1 MKNFFRLLKLASDY
15 KWWMILATIFSFL
28 TIGSNLGLMMTSAY
42 LISKAALLPHIGQL
56 QVAIVGVRFFGI
68 SRGVFRYLERLI
80 SHSATFRILK
90 NLRVWF
96 FKSLEPLYPSITLK
110 YQTGDLLS
118 RTVADIED
126 LEPLF
131 VRIISPIITATLI
144 LLLMFFSLNAF
155 DFRFSIIY
163 LLFYLVAA
171 LLLPLYIKKIN
182 NKIGNQIID
191 VRAKINELNIDLI
204 QGISE
209 LLIYDYSNNL
219 SDKIKTL
226 NVKYINLQKK
236 SSQINSFYESVI
248 DFIMNLTLIT
258 ILVIAIPLVSDNLLN
273 GVYLAVITFGIMAS
287 FEAIQPI
294 PLAVQFFD
302 KGSKAAERLFEII
315 DTKIQSNGKEFFPKG
330 CGNPPQCG
338 IPNENK
344 EIKESENIIEF
355 SNVNFSYGDNFNLY
369 DISFAVKPKSLTAI
383 VGVSGSGKTSLI
395 NLLMK
400 FYNVKLGEIIFQNKS
415 INNFTQEE
423 IIDKIAYTPQKT
435 FLFNTTLIEN
445 LKLGKHNSTIEEIN
459 KVCKEVDIYDFIES
473 LPEKYNTEVGQFG
486 FRLSGGERRKIALS
500 RALLK
505 DAPVMIFDEP
515 TSDLDSISEMKIF
528 NLITK
533 LKNEKTIILITH
545 RLVNLEK
552 ADQIIVMRNGKIIES
567 GTHTHLITN
576 NAYYKRML
584 ELQTKLVL

>member
-15 KWWMILATIFSFL
+15 KWWMILATILSFL

-68 SRGVFRYLERLI
+68 SRGVFRYLERLV

-110 YQTGDLLS
+110 YRTGDLLS
-118 RTVADIED
+118 RSVADIED

-155 DFRFSIIY
+155 DFRFSILY
-163 LLFYLVAA
+163 LLFFIIASVF
-171 LLLPLYIKKIN
+171 LPLYIKKIN
-182 NKIGNQIID
+182 NQIGNQTIE
-191 VRAKINELNIDLI
+191 VRAKINELNVDLI
-204 QGISE
+204 QGVSE
-209 LLIYDYSNNL
+209 LLLYDYANNL
-219 SDKIKTL
+219 SNKLNELNDKY
-226 NVKYINLQKK
+226 VYLQKK
-236 SSQINSFYESVI
+236 SSRINSFYESAI

-258 ILVIAIPLVSDNLLN
+258 ILTFAIPLVSDNLLN

-302 KGSKAAERLFEII
+302 KGSKAAERLFEIM
-315 DTKIQSNGKEFFPKG
+315 DTKIESNGKEFY
-330 CGNPPQCG
+330 
-338 IPNENK
+338 EHK
-344 EIKESENIIEF
+344 EIKKSDNIIEF
-355 SNVNFSYGDNFNLY
+355 NNVNFSYGDNFNLS
-369 DISFAVKPKSLTAI
+369 DIDFTVKPKSLTAI

-400 FYNVKLGEIIFQNKS
+400 FYNVKSGEIILQNKS

-423 IIDKIAYTPQKT
+423 IIDKIAYAPQKT
-435 FLFNTTLIEN
+435 FLFNTTLMEN
-445 LKLGKHNSTIEEIN
+445 IKLGNQNSTLDEII
-459 KVCKEVDIYDFIES
+459 KVCKDVDIYNFIET
-473 LPEKYNTEVGQFG
+473 LPEKFNTEVGQFG
-486 FRLSGGERRKIALS
+486 FRLSGGEKRKIALA

-505 DAPVMIFDEP
+505 DAPIMIFDEP

-528 NLITK
+528 NLIMK

-545 RLVNLEK
+545 RLVNLDK
-552 ADQIIVMRNGKIIES
+552 ADNIIVMRNGKIIEF
-567 GTHTHLITN
+567 GTHDNLIIN
-576 NAYYKRML
+576 NSYYKKMF
-584 ELQTKLVL
+584 ELQTKLVV

>member
-144 LLLMFFSLNAF
+144 LLLMFFSLNVF

-163 LLFYLVAA
+163 LLFYLIAA

-182 NKIGNQIID
+182 NKIGNQIIE

-204 QGISE
+204 QGVSE
-209 LLIYDYSNNL
+209 LLIYDYANILSN
-219 SDKIKTL
+219 KIKTL
-226 NVKYINLQKK
+226 NDKYINLQKK

-258 ILVIAIPLVSDNLLN
+258 ILAFAIPLVSDNLLN

-302 KGSKAAERLFEII
+302 KGSKAVERLFEII
-315 DTKIQSNGKEFFPKG
+315 DTKIESNGEEFY
-330 CGNPPQCG
+330 
-338 IPNENK
+338 EHK
-344 EIKESENIIEF
+344 EIKKSENIIEF
-355 SNVNFSYGDNFNLY
+355 KNVNFSYSDNFNLS
-369 DISFAVKPKSLTAI
+369 DINFTVRPKSLTAI

-400 FYNVKLGEIIFQNKS
+400 FYNIKSGEIILQNKS

-423 IIDKIAYTPQKT
+423 IIDKIAYAPQKT

-445 LKLGKHNSTIEEIN
+445 IKSGKQNSTIEEIN
-459 KVCKEVDIYDFIES
+459 QVCKEVDIYDFIES

-486 FRLSGGERRKIALS
+486 FRLSGGEKRKITLA

-505 DAPVMIFDEP
+505 DAPIMIFDEP

-528 NLITK
+528 NLISK
-533 LKNEKTIILITH
+533 LKNEKAIILITH
-545 RLVNLEK
+545 RLVNLDK
-552 ADQIIVMRNGKIIES
+552 ADNIIVMRNGKIIES
-567 GTHTHLITN
+567 GTHTHLMLEN
-576 NAYYKRML
+576 SYYKKMY
-584 ELQTKLVL
+584 ELQTKLVV

>member
-15 KWWMILATIFSFL
+15 KWWMILATILSFL

-96 FKSLEPLYPSITLK
+96 FKTLEPLYPSITLK

-144 LLLMFFSLNAF
+144 LLLMFFSLNVF

-163 LLFYLVAA
+163 LLFYLIAA

-182 NKIGNQIID
+182 NKIGNQIIE
-191 VRAKINELNIDLI
+191 VRAKINELNVDLI
-204 QGISE
+204 QGVSE
-209 LLIYDYSNNL
+209 LLIYDYANILSN
-219 SDKIKTL
+219 KIKTL
-226 NVKYINLQKK
+226 NDKYINLQKK

-258 ILVIAIPLVSDNLLN
+258 ILAFAIPLVSDNLLN
-273 GVYLAVITFGIMAS
+273 GVYLAIITFGIMAS

-302 KGSKAAERLFEII
+302 KGSKAVERLFEII
-315 DTKIQSNGKEFFPKG
+315 DTKIESNGREFY
-330 CGNPPQCG
+330 
-338 IPNENK
+338 EHK
-344 EIKESENIIEF
+344 EIKKSENIIEF
-355 SNVNFSYGDNFNLY
+355 KNVNFSYSDNFNLS
-369 DISFAVKPKSLTAI
+369 DINFTVRPKSLTAI

-400 FYNVKLGEIIFQNKS
+400 FYNIKSGEIILQNKS

-423 IIDKIAYTPQKT
+423 IIDKIAYAPQKT

-445 LKLGKHNSTIEEIN
+445 IKSGKQNSTIEEIN
-459 KVCKEVDIYDFIES
+459 QVCKEVDIYDFIES

-486 FRLSGGERRKIALS
+486 FRLSGGEKRKITLA

-505 DAPVMIFDEP
+505 DAPIMIFDEP

-528 NLITK
+528 NLISK
-533 LKNEKTIILITH
+533 LKNEKAIILITH
-545 RLVNLEK
+545 RLVNLDK
-552 ADQIIVMRNGKIIES
+552 ADNIIVMRNGKIIES
-567 GTHTHLITN
+567 GTHTHLMLEN
-576 NAYYKRML
+576 SYYKKMY
-584 ELQTKLVL
+584 ELQTKLVV

>member
-15 KWWMILATIFSFL
+15 KWWMILATILSFL

-68 SRGVFRYLERLI
+68 SRGVFRYLERLV

-96 FKSLEPLYPSITLK
+96 FKSLEPLYPSIILK
-110 YQTGDLLS
+110 YRTGDLLS
-118 RTVADIED
+118 RSVADIED

-155 DFRFSIIY
+155 DFRFSILY
-163 LLFYLVAA
+163 LLFFIIASVF
-171 LLLPLYIKKIN
+171 LPLYIKKIN
-182 NKIGNQIID
+182 NQIGNQTIE
-191 VRAKINELNIDLI
+191 VRAKINELNVDLI
-204 QGISE
+204 QGVSE
-209 LLIYDYSNNL
+209 LLLYDYANNL
-219 SDKIKTL
+219 SNKLNELNDKY
-226 NVKYINLQKK
+226 VYLQKK
-236 SSQINSFYESVI
+236 SSRINSFYESAI

-258 ILVIAIPLVSDNLLN
+258 ILTFAIPLVSDNLLN

-302 KGSKAAERLFEII
+302 KGSKAAERLFEIM
-315 DTKIQSNGKEFFPKG
+315 DTKIESNGKEFY
-330 CGNPPQCG
+330 
-338 IPNENK
+338 EHK
-344 EIKESENIIEF
+344 EIKKSDNIIEF
-355 SNVNFSYGDNFNLY
+355 NNVNFSYGDNFNLS
-369 DISFAVKPKSLTAI
+369 DIDFTVKPKSLTAI

-400 FYNVKLGEIIFQNKS
+400 FYNVKSGEIILQNKS

-423 IIDKIAYTPQKT
+423 IIDKIAYAPQKT
-435 FLFNTTLIEN
+435 FLFNTTLMEN
-445 LKLGKHNSTIEEIN
+445 IKLGNQNSTLDEII
-459 KVCKEVDIYDFIES
+459 KVCKDVDIYNFIET
-473 LPEKYNTEVGQFG
+473 LPEKFNTEVGQFG
-486 FRLSGGERRKIALS
+486 FRLSGGEKRKIALA
-500 RALLK
+500 RVLLK
-505 DAPVMIFDEP
+505 DAPIMIFDEP

-528 NLITK
+528 NLIMK

-545 RLVNLEK
+545 RLVNLDK
-552 ADQIIVMRNGKIIES
+552 ADNIIVMRNGKIIEF
-567 GTHTHLITN
+567 GTHDNLIIN
-576 NAYYKRML
+576 NSYYKKMF
-584 ELQTKLVL
+584 ELQTKLVV

>member
-15 KWWMILATIFSFL
+15 KWWMILATILSFL

-68 SRGVFRYLERLI
+68 SRGVFRYLERLV

-110 YQTGDLLS
+110 YRTGDLLS
-118 RTVADIED
+118 RSVADIED

-155 DFRFSIIY
+155 DFRFSILY
-163 LLFYLVAA
+163 LLFFIIASVF
-171 LLLPLYIKKIN
+171 LPLYIKKIN
-182 NKIGNQIID
+182 NQIGNQTIE
-191 VRAKINELNIDLI
+191 VRAKINELNVDLI
-204 QGISE
+204 QGVSE
-209 LLIYDYSNNL
+209 LLLYDYANNL
-219 SDKIKTL
+219 SNKLNELNDKY
-226 NVKYINLQKK
+226 VYLQKK
-236 SSQINSFYESVI
+236 SSRINSFYESAI

-258 ILVIAIPLVSDNLLN
+258 ILTFAIPLVSDNLLN

-315 DTKIQSNGKEFFPKG
+315 DSKIQYDEKEFY
-330 CGNPPQCG
+330 
-338 IPNENK
+338 EHK
-344 EIKESENIIEF
+344 EIKKSDNIIEF
-355 SNVNFSYGDNFNLY
+355 NNVNFSYGDNFNLS
-369 DISFAVKPKSLTAI
+369 DIDFTVKPKSLIAI

-400 FYNVKLGEIIFQNKS
+400 FYNVKSGEIILQNKS

-423 IIDKIAYTPQKT
+423 IIDKIAYAPQKT
-435 FLFNTTLIEN
+435 FLFNTTLMEN
-445 LKLGKHNSTIEEIN
+445 IKLGNQNSTLDEII
-459 KVCKEVDIYDFIES
+459 KVCKDVDIYNFIET
-473 LPEKYNTEVGQFG
+473 LPEKFNTEVGQFG
-486 FRLSGGERRKIALS
+486 FRLSGGEKRKIALA

-505 DAPVMIFDEP
+505 DAPIMIFDEP

-528 NLITK
+528 NLIMK

-552 ADQIIVMRNGKIIES
+552 ADNIIVMRNGKIIEF
-567 GTHTHLITN
+567 GTHDNLIIN
-576 NAYYKRML
+576 NSYYKKMF
-584 ELQTKLVL
+584 ELQTKLVV